1 MWFEEG
7 IWLEDRSFPVPFD
20 FILLFAFVVAIPFY
34 MRKRLIYDYPY
45 LCPPLSLTEMY
56 WNMSVRY
63 EITSKPSFPHW
74 KWTVWLWGIITSFRL
89 CRIHLMEFIHS
100 DLHYSSLFNANFT
113 IPNSDRVGWHTRA
126 SLSILGPTVPFPSLW
141 HYQFGISETCPEI
154 FENLDVWGKI

>member
-7 IWLEDRSFPVPFD
+7 IWLEDKSFPVPFD
-20 FILLFAFVVAIPFY
+20 FIPLFAFVVAIPFY

-45 LCPPLSLTEMY
+45 LCPPLSLTEMCQ
-56 WNMSVRY
+56 WDMKLPASHLSRT
-63 EITSKPSFPHW
+63 EIE
-74 KWTVWLWGIITSFRL
+74 LWGIITSFRL

-100 DLHYSSLFNANFT
+100 DLHYSSLFNPNFT

-126 SLSILGPTVPFPSLW
+126 SLSIHGPTVPFPSLW